1 MMTILIAVSLLLWGQ
16 SAARSSGEKD
26 QKGKA
31 SSLRQH
37 YNLGNQN
44 EVDGR
49 TIFSMSRKS
58 RDLMDIQPRIV
69 GGQESRQGDF
79 PYFGKS
85 SSDTLVIV
93 GGKYLIHPSS

>member
-16 SAARSSGEKD
+16 SAARMSGEKD

-31 SSLRQH
+31 RQP

-49 TIFSMSRKS
+49 NIFSMSRKS
-58 RDLMDIQPRIV
+58 RGLADIQPRIV

-79 PYFGKS
+79 PYFGK
-85 SSDTLVIV
+85 
-93 GGKYLIHPSS
+93 